1 MTNRKRN
8 LAVVEKRKRQQMNKV
23 RHFESNTPKEY
34 TEEEIDLIA
43 HSIAWV
49 RMIVF
54 MFLAMG
60 LAMLFAY
67 RA

>member
-8 LAVVEKRKRQQMNKV
+8 LAVVEKRKRQQMNKA

-49 RMIVF
+49 GMIVF

-60 LAMLFAY
+60 LAMLFA
-67 RA
+67 